1 MQIPTQNLSNGF
13 ISEILQLF
21 EISNK
26 TPSNDVLLVEDS
38 FLYTL
43 IYDKKSKYFE
53 LTSFLVVK
61 DFLEHHQTYLKFMMK
76 NYDPRIDFNFESYA
90 DKDGY
95 TDISIIFK
103 YDLNYSN
110 FIEDLEILN
119 LHNLFDS
126 LLYKA
131 NIICREISIRRRI
144 RELDSID
151 I

>member
-1 MQIPTQNLSNGF
+1 MRIPTKNLSNQF

-26 TPSNDVLLVEDS
+26 TRSNDFLLVEDS
-38 FLYTL
+38 FLYKLLFNKT
-43 IYDKKSKYFE
+43 SNYFE

-61 DFLEHHQTYLKFMMK
+61 DFLEHHKTYLTFMMK
-76 NYDPRIDFNFESYA
+76 NYDPRIDFNFEFYP

-103 YDLNYSN
+103 YDLNDRN

-131 NIICREISIRRRI
+131 NMICRDISIRRRI